1 LRKNHGKGRERAKL
15 QGPTM
20 EEREK
25 RKLQPKEEEGGL
37 L

>member
-1 LRKNHGKGRERAKL
+1 MGGKGERAKL

-20 EEREK
+20 EERE
-25 RKLQPKEEEGGL
+25 RNGSHQPKEEEGGL